1 MSDEEEYLEEE
12 NPKTPVVPEEPV
24 DGEEAAEVGEVGS
37 DTASLPPVAKAFI
50 CTRCKKGRL
59 DPVGLKMGEAM
70 ACPDCGH
77 LTNVTLEHL
86 MGEARASQRQ
96 RAKKPF
102 SEMNDEEKADYL
114 ATKTALEKFIIF
126 VRHKLGA
133 RGVVGIYLG
142 LMVVI
147 TALIV
152 TYLLLFG
159 GYHMRSVSMW
169 TVIGTIVGAA
179 VVGVVAHFGYV
190 ALMYHYKKMR
200 ASKGDSSASRRAS
213 TRRRRSSI
221 RREKSVDEE
230 E

>member
-1 MSDEEEYLEEE
+1 MSEEEDYTEEE
-12 NPKTPVVPEEPV
+12 NPKTPVAPEEPV
-24 DGEEAAEVGEVGS
+24 DGEKAGDVGS

-96 RAKKPF
+96 RGRKPF
-102 SEMNDEEKADYL
+102 SEMSDEEKADYL
-114 ATKTALEKFIIF
+114 ATKTALEKFVIF

-133 RGVVGIYLG
+133 KGVAGIYLG
-142 LMVVI
+142 LVVVI
-147 TALIV
+147 TGLIV
-152 TYLLLFG
+152 TYLLVFG

-179 VVGVVAHFGYV
+179 VVGVVAHFAYV

-221 RREKSVDEE
+221 RRKKSVDEE

>member
-1 MSDEEEYLEEE
+1 MTEEEDYVEEE

-24 DGEEAAEVGEVGS
+24 DGEEAADVGS

-50 CTRCKKGRL
+50 CARCKKGKL
-59 DPVGLKMGEAM
+59 DPAGLSMGEAM

-96 RAKKPF
+96 RAKKAF
-102 SEMNDEEKADYL
+102 GEMSDEEKADYL
-114 ATKTALEKFIIF
+114 ATKTALEKFVIF
-126 VRHKLGA
+126 VRFKLGA
-133 RGVVGIYLG
+133 KGVAGIYLG
-142 LMVVI
+142 LLVVV

-152 TYLLLFG
+152 AYLLLFG
-159 GYHMRSVSMW
+159 GYHMRSVSIW

-190 ALMYHYKKMR
+190 ALMYHYKKMQN
-200 ASKGDSSASRRAS
+200 AKGDSSASRRAS

-221 RREKSVDEE
+221 RRKKSVDEE